1 MIRAFYS
8 LVILSALIFL
18 QSCTKNDDPVPQNAS
33 GPLLTK
39 IEWTDQNATA
49 NFEYNSDNS
58 QKQIIYDT
66 PYGIDTVSFAYAKNK
81 LATITS
87 TRSLK
92 SSQYAY
98 NEKNQVSDVTMS
110 SIFSIAKYLFDY
122 TYTATGKVASLK
134 YYLLNES
141 GKHLI
146 YSSVYE
152 YNSADDLSKITS
164 TDKNNQ
170 QVIILVKSYSEET
183 SFNPWP
189 FINTTDL
196 EEMYELYNYPVLN
209 SLKKLP
215 KRVERI
221 TQGYKSV
228 YENDFTI
235 NTLKLEK
242 TLSSNYYEDD
252 PVNKVTMEATY
263 FYNN

>member
-8 LVILSALIFL
+8 LVILTALIFL
-18 QSCTKNDDPVPQNAS
+18 QSCTKNDDSVPQNAS

-39 IEWTDQNATA
+39 IEWKDQNASA
-49 NFEYNSDNS
+49 NFEYNTNNT

-66 PYGIDTVSFAYAKNK
+66 PYGIDTVSFAYANSK
-81 LATITS
+81 LSTITS

-98 NEKNQVSDVTMS
+98 NEKNQVSNVTMS
-110 SIFSIAKYLFDY
+110 SIYSIAKYEFDY

-134 YYLLNES
+134 YFLLNEA

-146 YSSVYE
+146 YNSVYE

-170 QVIILVKSYSEET
+170 QVIILIKSYSEET

-189 FINTTDL
+189 FVSTTDL

-215 KRVERI
+215 KRVEKV
-221 TQGYKSV
+221 TPGYKSI
-228 YENDFTI
+228 YETDFTI
-235 NTLKLEK
+235 NSLKLEK
-242 TLSSNYYEDD
+242 TLSSTYYEDD
-252 PVNKVTMEATY
+252 PGNKVTMEAAY

>member
-1 MIRAFYS
+1 MIRAFFS
-8 LVILSALIFL
+8 LVILTALIFL
-18 QSCTKNDDPVPQNAS
+18 QSCSKNDDPVPQNAP

-39 IEWTDQNATA
+39 IEWKDQNATA
-49 NFEYNSDNS
+49 SFEYNPNNS

-66 PYGIDTVSFAYAKNK
+66 PYGIDTVNFAYANNK
-81 LATITS
+81 LATITCS
-87 TRSLK
+87 RSLK

-98 NEKNQVSDVTMS
+98 NERNQVIDITMS
-110 SIFSIAKYLFDY
+110 SIYSLAKYLFEY
-122 TYTATGKVASLK
+122 TYTSTGKVASLK

-146 YSSVYE
+146 YNSVYE
-152 YNSADDLSKITS
+152 YNSADDLSTITS

-170 QVIILVKSYSEET
+170 QVVIQVKSYSEQT

-189 FINTTDL
+189 FISTTDL

-209 SLKKLP
+209 SLRKLP
-215 KRVERI
+215 KRVEKI
-221 TQGYKSV
+221 TPGFKSI
-228 YENDFTI
+228 YETDFTI

-252 PVNKVTMEATY
+252 SANKVTMEAEY
-263 FYNN
+263 FYK